1 MRLFTIGD
9 PHLSFGCDKPMDI
22 FKGWHDHVSRFEENW
37 NKTVSVEDTVVV
49 CGDISW
55 AMTLE
60 EAKPDF
66 AFLDHLR
73 GRKIILRGNHD
84 YWFSTYAKTAAFF
97 EKNGFSTL
105 SFLFNN
111 AYRVGD
117 IAVCGT
123 RGWVSEHGEQADKK
137 VLNREAGRLRLSLDA
152 APEEAKERVVFLHY
166 PPAYYIYECT
176 EILDVLKEYGIK
188 RCYYGHI
195 HGTGHR
201 YAIDGE
207 YQGIDM
213 RLISCD
219 YTDFTPVEVPG
230 IQ

>member
-195 HGTGHR
+195 HGVGHR

-219 YTDFTPVEVPG
+219 YTDFTPVEVPL
-230 IQ
+230 

>member
-22 FKGWHDHVSRFEENW
+22 FKGWHGHVSRFEENW
-37 NKTVSVEDTVVV
+37 NKTVSAEDTVVV

-97 EKNGFSTL
+97 EENGFSTL
-105 SFLFNN
+105 SFLSTTL
-111 AYRVGD
+111 
-117 IAVCGT
+117 IAWET
-123 RGWVSEHGEQADKK
+123 LQSAARA
-137 VLNREAGRLRLSLDA
+137 AG
-152 APEEAKERVVFLHY
+152 
-166 PPAYYIYECT
+166 
-176 EILDVLKEYGIK
+176 
-188 RCYYGHI
+188 
-195 HGTGHR
+195 
-201 YAIDGE
+201 
-207 YQGIDM
+207 
-213 RLISCD
+213 
-219 YTDFTPVEVPG
+219 
-230 IQ
+230 

>member
-152 APEEAKERVVFLHY
+152 APEETKERVVFLHY

-195 HGTGHR
+195 HGVGHR

-207 YQGIDM
+207 YHGIDM

-219 YTDFTPVEVPG
+219 YTDFTPVEVPL
-230 IQ
+230 

>member
-22 FKGWHDHVSRFEENW
+22 FKGWHGHVSRFEENW
-37 NKTVSVEDTVVV
+37 NKTVSAEDTVVV

-55 AMTLE
+55 AMTMK
-60 EAKPDF
+60 EAQPDF
-66 AFLDHLR
+66 AFLDRLN

-97 EKNGFSTL
+97 EENGFSTL

-111 AYRVGD
+111 AYRVGNA
-117 IAVCGT
+117 AVCGT

-137 VLNREAGRLRLSLDA
+137 ILSREAGRLRLSLDA
-152 APEEAKERVVFLHY
+152 APADVKERIVFLHY
-166 PPAYYIYECT
+166 PPAYYIYECA

-195 HGTGHR
+195 HGAGHR

-213 RLISCD
+213 RLIACD